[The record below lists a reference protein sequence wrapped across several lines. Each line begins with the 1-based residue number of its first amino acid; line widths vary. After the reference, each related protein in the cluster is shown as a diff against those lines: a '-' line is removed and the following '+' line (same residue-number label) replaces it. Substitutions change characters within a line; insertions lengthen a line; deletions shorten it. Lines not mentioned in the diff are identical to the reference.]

1 MMLNVFKTKSLE
13 CMVKKA
19 LLECFRVLG
28 VGKVVLLL
36 DGFVGDER
44 GVVDLFS
51 EGLEDLLPV
60 LVEVAVD
67 LIDGLVLDD
76 PELTLGVTNKT
87 FVVRHYDDA
96 T

>member
-1 MMLNVFKTKSLE
+1 M
-13 CMVKKA
+13 
-19 LLECFRVLG
+19 
-28 VGKVVLLL
+28 VLLL
-36 DGFVGDER
+36 DGLVGDKR

-87 FVVRHYDDA
+87 FVVRNDDDA